1 MERII
6 EYVIRCLPGEISE
19 MKCKVCGTVCDVKRN
34 CKGMKSMGAAMAGML
49 NEHDQ
54 FTCPRSADEWHVRAR
69 KLMEE
74 IARTPSKI
82 LARIMQDKLEELLK
96 ESLNK

>member
-6 EYVIRCLPGEISE
+6 EYVIRCRPGEISE
-19 MKCKVCGTVCDVKRN
+19 MKCKVCGTVCDVERN

-49 NEHDQ
+49 NDHDQ
-54 FTCPRSADEWHVRAR
+54 FTCPRSADEWHIRAR

-74 IARTPSKI
+74 IARTPSKR
-82 LARIMQDKLEELLK
+82 LSQIMQDELEELLK
-96 ESLNK
+96 ESM